1 MDGVFMLKTI
11 KGIGVLFIGAAFLFS
26 ISLLRDHKILKN
38 ELVRLHVVGQS
49 NSEEDQSVKRS
60 VRDTVLTCLEDLL
73 HGITDVEQAKQRI
86 QSCLPQIE
94 EAANKALRQLGVDSK
109 AVVRFLKE
117 EFPIRDY
124 DTFSL
129 PSGIYQSLRVI
140 IGEGEG
146 QNWWCV
152 VFPTLCMGSS
162 AADVEDVAAGA
173 GFSEN
178 LADTITGSQGYRIR
192 FYLLDVLGKLENFF
206 HRS

>member
-26 ISLLRDHKILKN
+26 ISLLRDHKTLKN

-60 VRDTVLTCLEDLL
+60 VRDTVLACLEDLL
-73 HGITDVEQAKQRI
+73 HDITDVEQAKQRI

-94 EAANKALRQLGVDSK
+94 DAANKALRQLGVDSK